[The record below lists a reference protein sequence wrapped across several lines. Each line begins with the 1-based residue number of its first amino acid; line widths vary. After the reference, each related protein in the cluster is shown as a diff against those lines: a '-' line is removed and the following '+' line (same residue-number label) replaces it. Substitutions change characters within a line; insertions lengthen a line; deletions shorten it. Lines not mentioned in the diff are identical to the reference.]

1 MLKETIEETTKEDIL
16 EEIFNI
22 AKTTSDD
29 NAKIHA
35 LLSIIQH
42 AKDKEFYEKMI
53 ETFAL
58 SSEIKGEN
66 KCTI

>member
-29 NAKIHA
+29 NAKIQA
-35 LLSIIQH
+35 LLTIIQYT
-42 AKDKEFYEKMI
+42 KDKEFYKKML

-58 SSEIKGEN
+58 SS
-66 KCTI
+66 